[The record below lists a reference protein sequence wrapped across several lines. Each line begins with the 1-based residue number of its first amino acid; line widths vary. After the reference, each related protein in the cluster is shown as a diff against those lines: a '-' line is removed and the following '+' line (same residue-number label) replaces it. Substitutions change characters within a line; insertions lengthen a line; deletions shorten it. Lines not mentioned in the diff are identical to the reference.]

1 MGYDIHITRGD
12 SWIDEETP
20 VTLEQVRGI
29 MPMLSKGFRIVESGI
44 VSVSR
49 SCPEGQ
55 KLTMNVG
62 PYLEYMGKDG
72 EKTVVVF
79 EEGRCPAFR
88 YQSDSQILAMCELA
102 EALGAKLLGDEDEE
116 YSR

>member
-12 SWIDEETP
+12 SWIEEETP

-44 VSVSR
+44 ISLLS
-49 SCPEGQ
+49 SGGQ
-55 KLTMNVG
+55 ELTMNVG
-62 PYLEYMGKDG
+62 PCLEYTDKDG
-72 EKTVVVF
+72 EKTVVIF
-79 EEGRCPAFR
+79 EDGRCPEFR
-88 YQSDSQILAMCELA
+88 YQSDSQILAMCSVA

-116 YSR
+116 YTR